1 MIAPSL
7 PEGAPAAHGRTT
19 TIILGWVRMRRHPGG
34 TGYQVGRY
42 SGGTEPG
49 GRPHQVDGA
58 HQNTCDRGAGTPA
71 GGIGWTRMVWQPAS
85 GTRGTEQ
92 ARRTCKT
99 SCPEQFIR
107 VRAARGAPECSRNGG
122 RDHGK
127 PGRHLGVA
135 AAAPGTTRHPGTTG
149 AGPFRGPAVRCR
161 RNISIRYGRAGRSA
175 GHVIPRYGPAG
186 RATQGGRPHGRHDRI
201 RAVRPRAP
209 AAYRAYMPRTRQGR
223 HIRTC
228 PIWRRISGQRAGAN
242 LATSHHNHPSGTV
255 KSRPRQG
262 RRQIRPMADLPRGR
276 GGQRIQ
282 INPDQD
288 GRNATAPIN

>member
-135 AAAPGTTRHPGTTG
+135 RGGARHDTASWHHRGGTVPRTGRTVPPEHIHPVRARWPVRGARYTPVRAGGTRHPRRTTPRT
-149 AGPFRGPAVRCR
+149 ARPDTRGPPPGARC
-161 RNISIRYGRAGRSA
+161 
-175 GHVIPRYGPAG
+175 IPGIYAPNPPRPAHPDMSHL
-186 RATQGGRPHGRHDRI
+186 AED
-201 RAVRPRAP
+201 
-209 AAYRAYMPRTRQGR
+209 
-223 HIRTC
+223 
-228 PIWRRISGQRAGAN
+228 QRAARRSEP
-242 LATSHHNHPSGTV
+242 SHITPQPSVRDRQEPAPPGSPPNQAHGGSSQGPRRAAHPD
-255 KSRPRQG
+255 KS
-262 RRQIRPMADLPRGR
+262 
-276 GGQRIQ
+276 
-282 INPDQD
+282 
-288 GRNATAPIN
+288 